1 MLDDLAPQRRRTL
14 LAGSAL
20 LVAVV
25 LVAVGIGVVR
35 TLDPTDPAS
44 QDELGPVLLV
54 SGYGGRVASL
64 DPLRDAL
71 RSAGRDVEVLEPE
84 GDGRG
89 DLRAQAAALGRSVD
103 AALERTGADSV
114 DVVGYSAG
122 GVVARLW
129 VRDQGGADVARR
141 VLTIGSPH
149 HGTDVAALAVE
160 IAGSCPT
167 ACEQLVPDSDLL
179 RGLNAG
185 DETPDGPE
193 WVALRSDADRVVV
206 PTDSAML
213 DGALNLR
220 VQRLCPGSTTP
231 HRALP
236 GDAAVLAT
244 VASALGRDA
253 ARTPTDVS
261 C

>member
-20 LVAVV
+20 LVAVA
-25 LVAVGIGVVR
+25 LVAAGIGVVR
-35 TLDPTDPAS
+35 ALDRAEPAP

-71 RSAGRDVEVLEPE
+71 RSAGRDVEVLEPD

-89 DLRAQAAALGRSVD
+89 DLRAQAAALGRAAD
-103 AALERTGADSV
+103 AALDRSGADSV

-129 VRDQGGADVARR
+129 VRDEGGADVARR

-179 RGLNAG
+179 RGLNAS
-185 DETPDGPE
+185 DETPAGPE
-193 WVALRSDADRVVV
+193 WVTLRSDADRVVV
-206 PTDSAML
+206 PTDSAEL
-213 DGALNLR
+213 EGALNLR
-220 VQRLCPGSTTP
+220 VQQLCPRAGTT

-244 VASALGRDA
+244 VASALGRGA
-253 ARTPTDVS
+253 VRAPTDVS